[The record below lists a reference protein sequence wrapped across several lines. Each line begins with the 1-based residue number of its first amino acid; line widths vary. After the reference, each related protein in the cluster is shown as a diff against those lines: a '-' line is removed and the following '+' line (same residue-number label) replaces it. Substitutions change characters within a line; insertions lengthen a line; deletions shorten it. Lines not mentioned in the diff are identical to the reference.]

1 MIVTPFKV
9 IVIIGFVVAVLS
21 CDGCTYNSNRTGSIL
36 PDVKLIEINDN
47 STDKTVE
54 TTTTGLPGL

>member
-1 MIVTPFKV
+1 MIVRIILAGML
-9 IVIIGFVVAVLS
+9 IVCVCLIE
-21 CDGCTYNSNRTGSIL
+21 GCTYNRTGSIL